1 MPNEGYSD
9 RLREG
14 RKLIAG
20 KAMIQYSEYYIQSGA
35 AGSEKGFDKCFLK
48 VLLAC
53 LGSMAAAV
61 QLNCLGNSRNTFY
74 KTFGTSWRPRLYVR
88 VQIILHVSL
97 INSLLQ
103 LEQLKRR
110 KRSIS
115 HHRSERSAELG
126 VESGYEVVSE
136 ADLAFSP
143 DDEDLNVAVLKVI

>member
-1 MPNEGYSD
+1 M
-9 RLREG
+9 
-14 RKLIAG
+14 
-20 KAMIQYSEYYIQSGA
+20 
-35 AGSEKGFDKCFLK
+35 
-48 VLLAC
+48 
-53 LGSMAAAV
+53 
-61 QLNCLGNSRNTFY
+61 
-74 KTFGTSWRPRLYVR
+74 
-88 VQIILHVSL
+88 ILHESF
-97 INSLLQ
+97 IPYLQ

>member
-1 MPNEGYSD
+1 
-9 RLREG
+9 
-14 RKLIAG
+14 
-20 KAMIQYSEYYIQSGA
+20 
-35 AGSEKGFDKCFLK
+35 
-48 VLLAC
+48 
-53 LGSMAAAV
+53 MAAAV
-61 QLNCLGNSRNTFY
+61 QLNGLGDSRNTFY

-143 DDEDLNVAVLKVI
+143 DDEDLNDQRSTIKVFKYCT